1 MQNTTYQ
8 SYSSRHIQ
16 SNMFSSAQRLSFF
29 PFCHSFSQHCRL
41 HFNWSDTS
49 LYANCWHRSFS
60 WLRWFQTAFRHK
72 LRTRTLWWQVHR
84 VYGWWHTSVLPEL
97 ATSRAKRMTHAA
109 HAHRF
114 YSSIKLLGRI
124 SRSCNLC
131 LVRLAEQSFWLM
143 KSSALRHQSKLVKSR
158 ACIQF
163 GACWPILAIVGH
175 EERQVHYLG
184 NGCGETGRPKAP
196 ALNRRD
202 PFLGVPCSWCTWLDF
217 NDLPYHLNSQ
227 PYQDLIILSSTLGFY
242 QTRAKV

>member
-1 MQNTTYQ
+1 MQIVDATPFRGLDDFRLRFVT
-8 SYSSRHIQ
+8 SCGPTLFGDKSTESMVDDIHLFCLSWRHHV
-16 SNMFSSAQRLSFF
+16 QRE
-29 PFCHSFSQHCRL
+29 
-41 HFNWSDTS
+41 
-49 LYANCWHRSFS
+49 WHR
-60 WLRWFQTAFRHK
+60 Q
-72 LRTRTLWWQVHR
+72 
-84 VYGWWHTSVLPEL
+84 HT
-97 ATSRAKRMTHAA
+97 HID
-109 HAHRF
+109 F

-124 SRSCNLC
+124 SRSCNSC

-143 KSSALRHQSKLVKSR
+143 KWSALRHQSKLVKSR

-175 EERQVHYLG
+175 KERQVHYLG